1 MKRMIKVFLFI
12 FTIFTI
18 ISCSSSVEMI
28 DQGSISTSTSGS
40 GYGRIEDFY
49 DQYSHAKH
57 RMGATGPD
65 YFDCSGFTQ
74 KAFKDVYGINLPRT
88 SQSQYFVGSRVS
100 RIRDLEYGDLVFFN
114 ITGRGVSHVGIYLDQ
129 NRFAHASSS
138 LGVTISDITIDYWK
152 KRFIEGRRVFE

>member
-1 MKRMIKVFLFI
+1 
-12 FTIFTI
+12 
-18 ISCSSSVEMI
+18 
-28 DQGSISTSTSGS
+28 
-40 GYGRIEDFY
+40 
-49 DQYSHAKH
+49 
-57 RMGATGPD
+57 MGATGPD

>member
-1 MKRMIKVFLFI
+1 MKGIVTFFLFI
-12 FTIFTI
+12 LTLLTM
-18 ISCSSSVEMI
+18 ISCSPSVQMS
-28 DQGSISTSTSGS
+28 DNGSIRTSSSGS

-49 DQYSHAKH
+49 EKFRHAKH

-74 KAFKDVYGINLPRT
+74 KAFKDVYGISLPRT
-88 SQSQYFVGSRVS
+88 SQSQYFAGSRVG
-100 RIRDLEYGDLVFFN
+100 RMRDLEYGDLVFFN
-114 ITGRGVSHVGIYLDQ
+114 ISGRGVSHVGIYLDQ

-152 KRFIEGRRVFE
+152 KRFIEGRRVLE